1 MENLN
6 LSWLESSFDN
16 DNYADLNLICRDKS
30 YTAHRVIVC
39 PQSPVIA
46 RKLQSQFQ
54 SIKQGPS
61 CDSCGGTSAYHYD
74 LSQDDPQAADC
85 LIQYFYHQDYQKPP
99 RRLTK
104 EDTEP
109 EGEGKG
115 TLTQSTIDDSYPIL
129 HVKVYALAEF
139 YDIPALKTL
148 ALEKFNNVIKHNSQ
162 PDRFFDSVEEAYAS
176 MMLEDRELRHAIVN
190 FFYKN
195 PDLVKYERVQGM
207 LKETNSLT
215 YDLFMHWH
223 GKQGTGTG
231 TGTGTGRKAKPFF

>member
-16 DNYADLNLICRDKS
+16 DSYADLNLICRDKS

-54 SIKQGPS
+54 SIKQDPS

-74 LSQDDPQAADC
+74 LSQDDPQAVDC
-85 LIQYFYHQDYQKPP
+85 LIQFFYHQNYQKPP
-99 RRLTK
+99 RRVTK
-104 EDTEP
+104 EDAEP
-109 EGEGKG
+109 EDEGKG
-115 TLTQSTIDDSYPIL
+115 TLTSFLTQSTIGDCYPIL

-139 YDIPALKTL
+139 YDVPALKKL
-148 ALEKFNNVIKHNSQ
+148 ALEKFNNVIKHNLQ
-162 PDRFFDSVEEAYAS
+162 PDRFLDSVEEAYAS
-176 MMLEDRELRHAIVN
+176 MMPEDRGLRGAIVN
-190 FFYKN
+190 FFYAH
-195 PDLVKYERVQGM
+195 PDLVKHERVQGM

-223 GKQGTGTG
+223 GKQGTATV
-231 TGTGTGRKAKPFF
+231 TGRKAKQFF